1 MHAKCLIQRIGVR
14 PPYFRVRRTACL
26 GIRNASQQFGPFNA
40 PDPDD
45 VDEKPQRG
53 KTRSG
58 DKELSRLPAT
68 FYKMFESAATTFAS
82 LAVLGLAGYGYHR
95 YYKNLVLKKMENAF
109 APGDP
114 VLELAGTSA
123 TSTPDATNVATEE
136 ADEYIAIRPEQEF
149 LDAVVSGET
158 RGRYFLLIGEKG
170 TGKSSMLLEAM
181 RKWKSSILSRFG
193 GITARF

>member
-1 MHAKCLIQRIGVR
+1 MSWTSTLLNQLEMHPKCLIQRT
-14 PPYFRVRRTACL
+14 RVRAPCLRLPRTSCP
-26 GIRNASQQFGPFNA
+26 GIRHASQQFGPFSA
-40 PDPDD
+40 PDPDED
-45 VDEKPQRG
+45 SEKKPRRE
-53 KTRSG
+53 KTPSG

-123 TSTPDATNVATEE
+123 TSTPEATNVATEE
-136 ADEYIAIRPEQEF
+136 ADEYIAIRPEQDF

-181 RKWKSSILSRFG
+181 RK
-193 GITARF
+193 